1 MSKEFKKKPF
11 DELSITDNYM
21 FQAVM
26 RDPKLVKPLLEMLLN
41 LNIPKCWMK
50 QLKRLNKMRKG
61 ELST

>member
-50 QLKRLNKMRKG
+50 QLKR
-61 ELST
+61 